1 MSTLR
6 TDTLTNAAGSK
17 SVPVNTVVDGTAKA
31 WVNFNGSGTVAI
43 SASFNVSSITD
54 NGVGDYTINFANA
67 LADSKFAVS
76 CTGKRITGDTADVAS
91 FVSASDPGLANQK
104 RIRTFASNN
113 GGFNATDYTEVYA
126 IFHR

>member
-6 TDTLTNAAGSK
+6 VDTVQDRAGTGS
-17 SVPVNTVVDGTAKA
+17 PAINGLAKA

-43 SASFNVSSITD
+43 NAAFNVSSITD
-54 NGVGDYTINFANA
+54 NGVGDYTINFTNA

-91 FVSASDPGLANQK
+91 FVSAADLGLATQK
-104 RIRTFASNN
+104 RIRTFASNS

-126 IFHR
+126 VFHR